1 MTLAERS
8 IRRPIT
14 VWMVLTAAMLFGAI
28 ALGRLSLDLLP
39 ELTYPSLTIRTTFD
53 GAAPAEVE
61 EQVTRRIE
69 QRVGVAS
76 GVRKMHSISAMGQSD
91 VVLEFRWGTNMDLAA
106 IEVREKLD
114 LVRLPLEVEKPVLL
128 RLNPNLD
135 PIFRL
140 TLTQLEDGP
149 DLAED
154 LRLLRQ
160 FADDF
165 VKRRL
170 DAVPGVAAV
179 IVAGGFEE
187 EVHVQID
194 QERLASS
201 ISVSRT

>member
-76 GVRKMHSISAMGQSD
+76 GVRKMHSISCNGS
-91 VVLEFRWGTNMDLAA
+91 
-106 IEVREKLD
+106 K
-114 LVRLPLEVEKPVLL
+114 
-128 RLNPNLD
+128 
-135 PIFRL
+135 
-140 TLTQLEDGP
+140 
-149 DLAED
+149 
-154 LRLLRQ
+154 
-160 FADDF
+160 
-165 VKRRL
+165 
-170 DAVPGVAAV
+170 
-179 IVAGGFEE
+179 
-187 EVHVQID
+187 
-194 QERLASS
+194 
-201 ISVSRT
+201 

>member
-1 MTLAERS
+1 
-8 IRRPIT
+8 
-14 VWMVLTAAMLFGAI
+14 
-28 ALGRLSLDLLP
+28 
-39 ELTYPSLTIRTTFD
+39 
-53 GAAPAEVE
+53 
-61 EQVTRRIE
+61 
-69 QRVGVAS
+69 
-76 GVRKMHSISAMGQSD
+76 MGQSD

-140 TLTQLEDGP
+140 TLTQIEDGP
-149 DLAED
+149 DPAED

-179 IVAGGFEE
+179 IVAGGLKRKFMC
-187 EVHVQID
+187 
-194 QERLASS
+194 RS
-201 ISVSRT
+201 IKSG

>member
-14 VWMVLTAAMLFGAI
+14 VWMVLTAAILFGAI

-140 TLTQLEDGP
+140 TLTQIEDGP
-149 DLAED
+149 DPAED

-165 VKRRL
+165 VKAR
-170 DAVPGVAAV
+170 
-179 IVAGGFEE
+179 
-187 EVHVQID
+187 
-194 QERLASS
+194 
-201 ISVSRT
+201 